1 MTDSDFIKFQDDFY
15 DLLEK
20 YGVKQVDGDHTNFDE
35 ICEARNN
42 LSDFVDKLKTLQLKK
57 ELKEIKDSQ

>member
-42 LSDFVDKLKTLQLKK
+42 LSDFVDKLKMLQLKK

>member
-20 YGVKQVDGDHTNFDE
+20 SGVKQVDGDHTNFDE